1 MEKHLS
7 EMTLM
12 ELIRPE
18 GIRCSCGKVHK
29 CGLKWFKT
37 GSGIIRELPDALRS
51 IGTGRPFV
59 VMDENTEKAAGFK
72 VRQALLDAYMREGLK

>member
-7 EMTLM
+7 EMTLK

-18 GIRCSCGKVHK
+18 GIRCSCGKVHR

-37 GSGIIRELPDALRS
+37 GSGIIRELPDALKS
-51 IGTGRPFV
+51 IGVHKPFV
-59 VMDENTEKAAGFK
+59 VMDENTEKPPGP
-72 VRQALLDAYMREGLK
+72 RSGRC